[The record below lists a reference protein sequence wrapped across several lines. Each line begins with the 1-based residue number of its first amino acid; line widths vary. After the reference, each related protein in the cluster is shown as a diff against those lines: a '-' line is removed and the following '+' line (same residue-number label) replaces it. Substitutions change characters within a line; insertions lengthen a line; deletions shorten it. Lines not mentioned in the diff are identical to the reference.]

1 MSPSGSAEGKQR
13 TQQRTKQRML
23 ASAVQLLRERGAAGV
38 TVDAVLAHSAAPRGS
53 VYHHFPGGRDE
64 LILGA
69 VRAAGDF
76 IGALVDETPAD
87 GDPRRELER
96 FVRFWQQAL
105 ADDDFRAGCPVV
117 ALVVDSR
124 LDSPEATR
132 LVREIFTRWR
142 ATLERLLHADGV
154 PTERAGRLATLLVAA
169 VEGAVILCRAYRDP
183 GPLDDVLAEIA
194 PLLDPP

>member
-1 MSPSGSAEGKQR
+1 M
-13 TQQRTKQRML
+13 
-23 ASAVQLLRERGAAGV
+23 QLLRERGAAGV

-105 ADDDFRAGCPVV
+105 ADNDFRAGCPVV

-142 ATLERLLHADGV
+142 ATMLPPVTRLPSAVQGLGMPAAQCQTLHAMRRRYGSCF
-154 PTERAGRLATLLVAA
+154 TAT
-169 VEGAVILCRAYRDP
+169 
-183 GPLDDVLAEIA
+183 
-194 PLLDPP
+194 PPATQGCFECIFHSEQP